1 HRWAACSKAAGRETP
16 PSAKG
21 AVASTP
27 CSDTATIHVSGDDI
41 KAVHCPHCHTD
52 GDAVIFF
59 PKSNVVHMGDDLF
72 FGQFP
77 FVDLDNGGSVRGLI
91 KHLETI
97 YTMLDDGTNI
107 DARHCALSDKKAPRA
122 WI

>member
-1 HRWAACSKAAGRETP
+1 AAGRETP
-16 PSAKG
+16 PAPK
-21 AVASTP
+21 VALPVITFN
-27 CSDTATIHVSGDDI
+27 DTATIHVNGEDI
-41 KAVHCPHCHTD
+41 KAIHFPHGHTD

-59 PKSNVVHMGDDLF
+59 KTSNVVHMGDDLF
-72 FGQFP
+72 FAQFP